1 MTCSIALHGPW
12 PKDVKM
18 ELPSKRHAPR
28 GVGGLNLWGPWAC
41 YRMGPHAQI
50 FFPRGGDLKKRLN
63 SEESNDQQHQRLVA
77 DRQARGSQ
85 NLLFVFRTGPVKPAQ
100 KCREI
105 QGGGVG
111 SILLSN

>member
-1 MTCSIALHGPW
+1 MWNRFRPVGPRGR
-12 PKDVKM
+12 DR
-18 ELPSKRHAPR
+18 E
-28 GVGGLNLWGPWAC
+28 GVGGGKIFGRIGAR

-85 NLLFVFRTGPVKPAQ
+85 NLLFVFRTGQVKPAQ
-100 KCREI
+100 KMSRNS
-105 QGGGVG
+105 GWGGVG
-111 SILLSN
+111 WILLSN